1 MRWDAAPR
9 AAPGMQANPPGSFSK
24 KRARMRTESKGDV
37 TDTKAAAG
45 RALAWV
51 WTGMLLAGAGMAGA
65 ASVDPFA
72 EFLSSVPAATTT
84 ISTENSGS
92 GAQAITTRKF
102 TFPSRKGVNTI
113 YGILSYPQA
122 AGTYP
127 GILQL
132 HGGGSN
138 AETLTGMTVDYAKR
152 GYVALAIDLPGIC
165 GTANTPN
172 TTGPWKSRPLG
183 EAPRFEVVP
192 GPEKSTLVDA
202 EVAGLEAFNWLRAQ
216 ANVKPDAM
224 GITGFSWGGY
234 STTILSGLLG
244 GKVKAAYAVFGCG
257 FYDKGS
263 AWKTLIEGLS
273 AADRDVWLA
282 NLDAGRRAP
291 NIQAAYFL
299 EGETNDTY
307 FWPEAVGATLNAIPG
322 TAKNHVWGPNLNHN
336 QLPDGPAMQRF
347 WFDYHLKG
355 QGSGFSKVTITGSEA
370 MAGKGRKITLT
381 VEPAAGA
388 VISAVRLHYSVTG
401 ADWQSRQWDSVTAV
415 AGPQGVYMA
424 TLPDSIASRKTD
436 FYAKATDSR
445 KVSTGSDMY
454 NTSQVVTGLRR
465 QQAGPA
471 LHSGAQRS
479 LAAITTWIRNPGN
492 GRGPESVDANGKRQ
506 ETSMLPIDRP
516 RW

>member
-1 MRWDAAPR
+1 MERNRLKRGEAMVLSGEARKEPPFS
-9 AAPGMQANPPGSFSK
+9 PGWANV
-24 KRARMRTESKGDV
+24 RTESKGDV
-37 TDTKAAAG
+37 TDTRMVARG
-45 RALAWV
+45 NFRDTMGAWRR
-51 WTGMLLAGAGMAGA
+51 GFAGACAAMILSGAGWAGA

-72 EFLSSVPAATTT
+72 EFLSSIPAATTT
-84 ISTENSGS
+84 LSTVNSGS
-92 GAQAITTRKF
+92 GTQAITTRKF

-122 AGTYP
+122 AGAYP

-138 AETLTGMTVDYAKR
+138 AETLAGMTVDYAKR

-165 GTANTPN
+165 GTTNTPN

-183 EAPRFEVVP
+183 EAPRFEVAPDP
-192 GPEKSTLVDA
+192 GKSTLVDA
-202 EVAGLEAFNWLRAQ
+202 EVAGLEAFNWLRSQ
-216 ANVKPDAM
+216 TNVNPGAM

-234 STTILSGLLG
+234 STTMLSGLLG
-244 GKVKAAYAVFGCG
+244 DKVKAAYAVFGCG
-257 FYDKGS
+257 YYDKGS
-263 AWKTLIEGLS
+263 AWKTLIAGLS

-291 NIQAAYFL
+291 DIKAAYFL

-322 TAKNHVWGPNLNHN
+322 AAKNHVWGPNLNHM

-355 QGSGFSKVTITGSEA
+355 QGNGFSKVTITGSEA
-370 MAGKGRKITLT
+370 AAGQGRKITLT
-381 VEPAAGA
+381 VAPPAGVA
-388 VISAVRLHYSVTG
+388 VSAVRVHYSVTG

-415 AGPQGVYMA
+415 AGAQGVYTA
-424 TLPDSIASRKTD
+424 ILPDSLSSRKTD

-445 KVSTGSDMY
+445 KVSTGSDMF
-454 NTSQVVTGLRR
+454 NTSQVVTGMRR
-465 QQAGPA
+465 PQAGPA
-471 LHSGAQRS
+471 QPSSGPR
-479 LAAITTWIRNPGN
+479 
-492 GRGPESVDANGKRQ
+492 VDAEGRRMVTRK
-506 ETSMLPIDRP
+506 LPGFRAP
-516 RW
+516 R